1 MANRFKHAA
10 HLAVAPFRNRD
21 PIPAVGTLTA
31 TGLNRAERSHAIVQR
46 HAFKQTLFLFVAERA
61 QNPDGV
67 LTFQPKT
74 RVHQPVGQLS
84 RAGQKQQAFG
94 VQVKPTDRLPLTL
107 K

>member
-10 HLAVAPFRNRD
+10 HLAVAPFRYRD
-21 PIPAVGTLTA
+21 PIPAIGTLAT

-46 HAFKQTLFLFVAERA
+46 HAFEQTLFFFVAERA

-74 RVHQPVGQLS
+74 RVHQLVGQLS
-84 RAGQKQQAFG
+84 RTGQKQQAFS
-94 VQVKPTDRLPLTL
+94 VQIKPTNRLPLTL